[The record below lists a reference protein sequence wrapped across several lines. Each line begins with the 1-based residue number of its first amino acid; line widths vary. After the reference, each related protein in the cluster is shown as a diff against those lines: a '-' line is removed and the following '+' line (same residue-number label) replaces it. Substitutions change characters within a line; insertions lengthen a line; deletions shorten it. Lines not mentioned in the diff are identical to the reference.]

1 MTQPA
6 DRHQYRWRGEWRH
19 GQCNCAVVAPRHH
32 DEGVASLGAV
42 AEGGLV
48 VPRVVVVVAGD
59 NLTRDEV
66 QGGDERRV
74 RGVAGEYL
82 DVA

>member
-1 MTQPA
+1 MVRRPA
-6 DRHQYRWRGEWRH
+6 VLARQRCGI
-19 GQCNCAVVAPRHH
+19 GSILAAPRHH

-74 RGVAGEYL
+74 RGVAREYL
-82 DVA
+82 DIA